1 MEIVRV
7 YALETPF
14 SGSRVPSLL
23 LALFLLVACP
33 LLFLSETHRVDT
45 FLHKRPP
52 HTQTNTQ
59 HAKSLLRGA
68 FSFARAP
75 SFTLGHGLLSFLLF
89 PPVLA
94 CFLSLQDE
102 VAAAA
107 ATAGMTEEAEVEAVA
122 EEMTEEVAVVMIAVE
137 VSCPITNGMPS

>member
-1 MEIVRV
+1 
-7 YALETPF
+7 
-14 SGSRVPSLL
+14 
-23 LALFLLVACP
+23 
-33 LLFLSETHRVDT
+33 
-45 FLHKRPP
+45 
-52 HTQTNTQ
+52 
-59 HAKSLLRGA
+59 LRGA

-75 SFTLGHGLLSFLLF
+75 SFTLGHGLLSFLYF

-107 ATAGMTEEAEVEAVA
+107 AAGTTEEAEVEAVA

-137 VSCPITNGMPS
+137 VSCPITNCMP